1 MATVIQ
7 IKRGTGTSAP
17 GSLVAG
23 ELAVTLG
30 TGSQGDAGD
39 RLFVGDGSNV
49 DVIGGKYF
57 TDMLDQVH
65 GTLTA
70 ASAVIVDS
78 NKAVD
83 ELLIGNHAS
92 NGGAI
97 KLNEGTNNGAHFI
110 ALKAPNAVT
119 ASTTLT
125 LPDGAGTDGQFLQTD
140 GSDTLAWA
148 TVTSSFTLAAD
159 SGSNDT
165 FETGQTLTLAG
176 GTGIDSTVSNNQ
188 VSFAIDSTVTT
199 LTGSQTLTNKTLTT
213 PSIAS
218 LKQSGSNTLTMP
230 AATDTLVGKAT
241 TDTLTNK
248 TLTNPIITEIDSG
261 STITLDATTDIILDA
276 DGGDVFFKD
285 GGTTIATLSNTSS
298 DFVITT
304 GVQDK
309 DFVVKGDDGGSAIT
323 ALTLDMSNAGAATFN
338 STITATG
345 FVIGSADIG
354 EAELE
359 ILDGLT
365 VTTDE
370 VNIIDGD
377 ATVGTTAFAAGD
389 GLVHNDDG
397 TMKQTSVATLDTFL
411 SATTKTL
418 TNKTIALGSNT
429 VSGTLAQFQTAVTD
443 ATLVDLDD
451 SQTLSNKTLASPVI
465 TTQFSIGSAVI
476 TEAELEILDGAT
488 ATTAELNII
497 DGDTSATSTTLA
509 DADRVVVNDNGT
521 MVQVALTDFETYF
534 EGALDTLSN
543 VTTVGALNAGSI
555 TSGFGSINNG
565 SSAITTTG
573 NLSGGTVI
581 VGSSDHGT
589 VKSNGDFDLVMQT
602 GNSST
607 GAITITDGANGAIT
621 LNPHGTGT
629 VDMSSARV
637 TSVADPT
644 GDQDAATKAYVDATS
659 NGLDVKASVD
669 VATTAD
675 LDYTYSNGSSGVGA
689 TLTNS
694 ANGVVALDGI
704 NLTANMRVLVKDQAG
719 SDADQNGIY
728 KVTTAGAD
736 GVALVLTRA
745 TDADTAAKLTGGAF
759 TFVEQG
765 STQQD
770 NGYVFTHDGSPTI
783 GTTNLPVSQFSGAG
797 QITAGTGLTKSGN
810 TINAVGSATIIANSD
825 SLEVNSS
832 GTEHQILRSGGSA
845 GTAATFGQL
854 ALNQSA
860 AVTGTLGFANG
871 GTGLTTFGK
880 GSVLV
885 ANSADT
891 LTALDGGGSND
902 GVLFYTASSDTISW
916 ATSLDGGTF

>member
-1 MATVIQ
+1 
-7 IKRGTGTSAP
+7 
-17 GSLVAG
+17 
-23 ELAVTLG
+23 
-30 TGSQGDAGD
+30 
-39 RLFVGDGSNV
+39 
-49 DVIGGKYF
+49 
-57 TDMLDQVH
+57 
-65 GTLTA
+65 
-70 ASAVIVDS
+70 
-78 NKAVD
+78 
-83 ELLIGNHAS
+83 
-92 NGGAI
+92 
-97 KLNEGTNNGAHFI
+97 
-110 ALKAPNAVT
+110 
-119 ASTTLT
+119 
-125 LPDGAGTDGQFLQTD
+125 
-140 GSDTLAWA
+140 
-148 TVTSSFTLAAD
+148 
-159 SGSNDT
+159 
-165 FETGQTLTLAG
+165 
-176 GTGIDSTVSNNQ
+176 
-188 VSFAIDSTVTT
+188 
-199 LTGSQTLTNKTLTT
+199 
-213 PSIAS
+213 
-218 LKQSGSNTLTMP
+218 
-230 AATDTLVGKAT
+230 
-241 TDTLTNK
+241 
-248 TLTNPIITEIDSG
+248 
-261 STITLDATTDIILDA
+261 
-276 DGGDVFFKD
+276 
-285 GGTTIATLSNTSS
+285 
-298 DFVITT
+298 
-304 GVQDK
+304 
-309 DFVVKGDDGGSAIT
+309 
-323 ALTLDMSNAGAATFN
+323 MSNAGAATFN

-411 SATTKTL
+411 SASTKTL

-589 VKSNGDFDLVMQT
+589 VKSNGNFDLVMQT

-607 GAITITDGANGAIT
+607 GSITITDGANGAIT

-675 LDYTYSNGSSGVGA
+675 LDYTYANGSSGVGA
-689 TLTNS
+689 TLTNT

-719 SDADQNGIY
+719 ADADQNGIY
-728 KVTTAGAD
+728 KVTTAGAV
-736 GVALVLTRA
+736 GAALVLTRA

-770 NGYVFTHDGSPTI
+770 NGYVFTHDGTPTI

-902 GVLFYTASSDTISW
+902 AVLFYTASSDTISW

>member
-1 MATVIQ
+1 
-7 IKRGTGTSAP
+7 
-17 GSLVAG
+17 
-23 ELAVTLG
+23 
-30 TGSQGDAGD
+30 
-39 RLFVGDGSNV
+39 
-49 DVIGGKYF
+49 
-57 TDMLDQVH
+57 
-65 GTLTA
+65 
-70 ASAVIVDS
+70 
-78 NKAVD
+78 
-83 ELLIGNHAS
+83 
-92 NGGAI
+92 
-97 KLNEGTNNGAHFI
+97 
-110 ALKAPNAVT
+110 
-119 ASTTLT
+119 
-125 LPDGAGTDGQFLQTD
+125 
-140 GSDTLAWA
+140 
-148 TVTSSFTLAAD
+148 
-159 SGSNDT
+159 
-165 FETGQTLTLAG
+165 
-176 GTGIDSTVSNNQ
+176 
-188 VSFAIDSTVTT
+188 
-199 LTGSQTLTNKTLTT
+199 
-213 PSIAS
+213 
-218 LKQSGSNTLTMP
+218 
-230 AATDTLVGKAT
+230 
-241 TDTLTNK
+241 
-248 TLTNPIITEIDSG
+248 
-261 STITLDATTDIILDA
+261 
-276 DGGDVFFKD
+276 
-285 GGTTIATLSNTSS
+285 
-298 DFVITT
+298 
-304 GVQDK
+304 
-309 DFVVKGDDGGSAIT
+309 
-323 ALTLDMSNAGAATFN
+323 
-338 STITATG
+338 
-345 FVIGSADIG
+345 
-354 EAELE
+354 
-359 ILDGLT
+359 
-365 VTTDE
+365 
-370 VNIIDGD
+370 
-377 ATVGTTAFAAGD
+377 
-389 GLVHNDDG
+389 
-397 TMKQTSVATLDTFL
+397 MK
-411 SATTKTL
+411 
-418 TNKTIALGSNT
+418 
-429 VSGTLAQFQTAVTD
+429 
-443 ATLVDLDD
+443 
-451 SQTLSNKTLASPVI
+451 
-465 TTQFSIGSAVI
+465 
-476 TEAELEILDGAT
+476 
-488 ATTAELNII
+488 
-497 DGDTSATSTTLA
+497 
-509 DADRVVVNDNGT
+509 
-521 MVQVALTDFETYF
+521 QVALTDFETYF

-581 VGSSDHGT
+581 VGSSDHGV
-589 VKSNGDFDLVMQT
+589 VKSNGNFDLVMQT

-607 GAITITDGANGAIT
+607 GSITITDGSNGAIT

-675 LDYTYSNGSSGVGA
+675 LNYTYSNGSSGVGA
-689 TLTNS
+689 TLTNT

-719 SDADQNGIY
+719 ADADQNGIY
-728 KVTTAGAD
+728 TVSTAGAS

-770 NGYVFTHDGSPTI
+770 NGYVFTHDGTPTI

-860 AVTGTLGFANG
+860 AVTGTLGYANG

-885 ANSADT
+885 ANAADT

>member
-1 MATVIQ
+1 M
-7 IKRGTGTSAP
+7 
-17 GSLVAG
+17 
-23 ELAVTLG
+23 
-30 TGSQGDAGD
+30 
-39 RLFVGDGSNV
+39 
-49 DVIGGKYF
+49 
-57 TDMLDQVH
+57 
-65 GTLTA
+65 
-70 ASAVIVDS
+70 
-78 NKAVD
+78 
-83 ELLIGNHAS
+83 
-92 NGGAI
+92 
-97 KLNEGTNNGAHFI
+97 
-110 ALKAPNAVT
+110 
-119 ASTTLT
+119 
-125 LPDGAGTDGQFLQTD
+125 
-140 GSDTLAWA
+140 
-148 TVTSSFTLAAD
+148 
-159 SGSNDT
+159 
-165 FETGQTLTLAG
+165 
-176 GTGIDSTVSNNQ
+176 
-188 VSFAIDSTVTT
+188 
-199 LTGSQTLTNKTLTT
+199 
-213 PSIAS
+213 
-218 LKQSGSNTLTMP
+218 
-230 AATDTLVGKAT
+230 
-241 TDTLTNK
+241 
-248 TLTNPIITEIDSG
+248 
-261 STITLDATTDIILDA
+261 DA

-309 DFVVKGDDGGSAIT
+309 DFIVKGDDGGSAIT

-451 SQTLSNKTLASPVI
+451 SQTLSNKTLASPII

-589 VKSNGDFDLVMQT
+589 VKSNGNFDLVMQT

-607 GAITITDGANGAIT
+607 GSITITDGANGAIT

-675 LDYTYSNGSSGVGA
+675 LDYTYANGSSGVGA
-689 TLTNS
+689 TLTNT

-719 SDADQNGIY
+719 ADADQNGIY
-728 KVTTAGAD
+728 TVSTAGAS

-770 NGYVFTHDGSPTI
+770 NGYVFTHDGTPTI

-902 GVLFYTASSDTISW
+902 AVLFYTASSDTISW

>member
-83 ELLIGNHAS
+83 ELLIGNHSS
-92 NGGAI
+92 NGGAL
-97 KLNEGTNNGAHFI
+97 KLNEGTSNGSHYI

-119 ASTTLT
+119 ANTTLT
-125 LPDGAGTDGQFLQTD
+125 LPDGAGSNGQFLQTN

-148 TVTSSFTLAAD
+148 TVVSSFDVGAD
-159 SGSNDT
+159 SGSDDT
-165 FETGQTLTLAG
+165 VNTGEKLTLAG
-176 GTGIDSTVSNNQ
+176 GTGIDTTVSNNQ

-199 LTGSQTLTNKTLTT
+199 LAGSQTLTNKTLTT
-213 PSIAS
+213 PIIA
-218 LKQSGSNTLTMP
+218 
-230 AATDTLVGKAT
+230 
-241 TDTLTNK
+241 
-248 TLTNPIITEIDSG
+248 EIDSG
-261 STITLDATTDIILDA
+261 SSITLDATTDIILDA

-285 GGTTIATLSNTSS
+285 GGTTIATLSNSSS

-309 DFVVKGDDGGSAIT
+309 DFVIKGDDGGSAIT

-359 ILDGLT
+359 ILDGLN
-365 VTTDE
+365 VTTAE
-370 VNIIDGD
+370 LNIMDGN
-377 ATVGTTAFAAGD
+377 TSVGTDAFAGGD
-389 GLVHNDDG
+389 GLVTNDNG
-397 TMKQTSVATLDTFL
+397 TMKQTSVDTLDTYL
-411 SATTKTL
+411 AATTKTL
-418 TNKTIALGSNT
+418 T
-429 VSGTLAQFQTAVTD
+429 
-443 ATLVDLDD
+443 
-451 SQTLSNKTLASPVI
+451 NKTLASPVI

-509 DADRVVVNDNGT
+509 DADRVVVNDDGT
-521 MVQVALTDFETYF
+521 MKQVALTDFETYF

-581 VGSSDHGT
+581 VGSSDHGV
-589 VKSNGDFDLVMQT
+589 VKSNGNFDLVMQT

-607 GAITITDGANGAIT
+607 GSITITDGANGAIT
-621 LNPHGTGT
+621 LDPHGTGT

-675 LDYTYSNGSSGVGA
+675 LNYTYSNGSSGVGA
-689 TLTNS
+689 TLTNT

-719 SDADQNGIY
+719 ADADQNGIY
-728 KVTTAGAD
+728 TVSTAGAS

-770 NGYVFTHDGSPTI
+770 NGYVFTHDGTPTI

-885 ANSADT
+885 ANAADT

>member
-30 TGSQGDAGD
+30 TGSQSDAGD

-83 ELLIGNHAS
+83 ELLIGNHSS
-92 NGGAI
+92 NGGAL
-97 KLNEGTNNGAHFI
+97 KLNEGTSNGSHYI

-119 ASTTLT
+119 ANTTLT
-125 LPDGAGTDGQFLQTD
+125 LPDGAGSNGQFLQTN

-148 TVTSSFTLAAD
+148 TVVSSFDVGAD
-159 SGSNDT
+159 SGSDDT
-165 FETGQTLTLAG
+165 VNTGEKLTLAG
-176 GTGIDSTVSNNQ
+176 GTGIDTTVSNNQ

-199 LTGSQTLTNKTLTT
+199 LAGSQTLTNKTLTS
-213 PSIAS
+213 PVLNS
-218 LKQSGSNTLTMP
+218 P
-230 AATDTLVGKAT
+230 
-241 TDTLTNK
+241 
-248 TLTNPIITEIDSG
+248 
-261 STITLDATTDIILDA
+261 TI
-276 DGGDVFFKD
+276 
-285 GGTTIATLSNTSS
+285 GTQFT
-298 DFVITT
+298 
-304 GVQDK
+304 
-309 DFVVKGDDGGSAIT
+309 
-323 ALTLDMSNAGAATFN
+323 
-338 STITATG
+338 
-345 FVIGSADIG
+345 IGSATIT

-359 ILDGLT
+359 ILDGAN
-365 VTTDE
+365 VTTAE
-370 VNIIDGD
+370 LNIMDGN
-377 ATVGTTAFAAGD
+377 TSVGTDAFAGGD
-389 GLVHNDDG
+389 GLVTNDNG
-397 TMKQTSVATLDTFL
+397 TMKQTSVDTLDTYL
-411 SATTKTL
+411 AATTKTL
-418 TNKTIALGSNT
+418 T
-429 VSGTLAQFQTAVTD
+429 
-443 ATLVDLDD
+443 
-451 SQTLSNKTLASPVI
+451 NKTLASPVI

-509 DADRVVVNDNGT
+509 DADRVVVNDDGT
-521 MVQVALTDFETYF
+521 MKQVALTDFETYF

-581 VGSSDHGT
+581 VGSSDHGV
-589 VKSNGDFDLVMQT
+589 VKSNGNFDLVMQT

-607 GAITITDGANGAIT
+607 GSITITDGANGAIT
-621 LNPHGTGT
+621 LDPHGTGT

-689 TLTNS
+689 TLTNT

-719 SDADQNGIY
+719 ADADQNGIY
-728 KVTTAGAD
+728 TVSTAGAS

-770 NGYVFTHDGSPTI
+770 NGYVFTHDGTPTI

-885 ANSADT
+885 ANAADT

>member
-7 IKRGTGTSAP
+7 IKRSGSSGTSAP

-30 TGSQGDAGD
+30 TGTQGNSGD

-83 ELLIGNHAS
+83 ELLIGNHSS
-92 NGGAI
+92 NGGAL
-97 KLNEGTNNGAHFI
+97 KLNEGTSNGSHYI

-125 LPDGAGTDGQFLQTD
+125 LPDGAGSNGQFLQTN

-148 TVTSSFTLAAD
+148 TVVSSFDIGAD
-159 SGSNDT
+159 SGSDDT
-165 FETGQTLTLAG
+165 VNTGEKLTLAG
-176 GTGIDSTVSNNQ
+176 GTGIDTTVSNNQ

-199 LTGSQTLTNKTLTT
+199 LAGSQTLTNKTLTT
-213 PSIAS
+213 PIIA
-218 LKQSGSNTLTMP
+218 
-230 AATDTLVGKAT
+230 
-241 TDTLTNK
+241 
-248 TLTNPIITEIDSG
+248 EIDSG
-261 STITLDATTDIILDA
+261 SSITLDATTDIILDA

-285 GGTTIATLSNTSS
+285 GGTTIATLSNSSS

-309 DFVVKGDDGGSAIT
+309 DFVIKGDDGGSAIT

-509 DADRVVVNDNGT
+509 DADRVVVNDDGT

-589 VKSNGDFDLVMQT
+589 VKSNGNFDLVMQT

-607 GAITITDGANGAIT
+607 GSITITDGANGAIT

-675 LDYTYSNGSSGVGA
+675 LNYTYSNGSSGVGA
-689 TLTNS
+689 TLTNT

-704 NLTANMRVLVKDQAG
+704 NLTANMRVLVKDQADG
-719 SDADQNGIY
+719 DADQNGIY
-728 KVTTAGAD
+728 TVSTAGAS

-770 NGYVFTHDGSPTI
+770 NGYVFTHDGTPTI

-825 SLEVNSS
+825 TLEVNSS

-885 ANSADT
+885 ANAADT

>member
-30 TGSQGDAGD
+30 TGSQSDAGD

-83 ELLIGNHAS
+83 ELLIGNHSS
-92 NGGAI
+92 NGGAL
-97 KLNEGTNNGAHFI
+97 KLNEGTSNGSHFI
-110 ALKAPNAVT
+110 AIKAPNAVT
-119 ASTTLT
+119 ANTTLT
-125 LPDGAGTDGQFLQTD
+125 LPDGAGSNGQFLQTN

-148 TVTSSFTLAAD
+148 TVISSFTVAGD
-159 SGSNDT
+159 SGSDSVN
-165 FETGQTLTLAG
+165 TGETLTFTG
-176 GTGIDSTVSNNQ
+176 GTGITTSAGTNTVT
-188 VSFAIDSTVTT
+188 FAIDNTVAT

-213 PSIAS
+213 PIIA
-218 LKQSGSNTLTMP
+218 
-230 AATDTLVGKAT
+230 
-241 TDTLTNK
+241 
-248 TLTNPIITEIDSG
+248 EIDSG
-261 STITLDATTDIILDA
+261 SSITLDATTDIILDA

-285 GGTTIATLSNTSS
+285 GGTTIATLSNSSS

-309 DFVVKGDDGGSAIT
+309 DFIVKGDDGGSAIT

-411 SATTKTL
+411 SASTKTL

-589 VKSNGDFDLVMQT
+589 VKSNGNFDLVMQT

-607 GAITITDGANGAIT
+607 GSITITDGANGAIT

-728 KVTTAGAD
+728 KVTTAGAV
-736 GVALVLTRA
+736 GAALVLTRA

-770 NGYVFTHDGSPTI
+770 NGYVFTHDGTPTI

-902 GVLFYTASSDTISW
+902 AVLFYTASSDTISW